1 MLSTRPDYLW
11 AVSIITSRA
20 FPYSLVDPSDKTS
33 AEVLIPLADALNHEP
48 RKKILWKYVN
58 DTLEIITEEDIG
70 ACAQIFNHVAVYDF
84 INMFTMLAICALCII
99 VGQMLMLLF
108 RARERYARISY
119 EI

>member
-1 MLSTRPDYLW
+1 MVVQFICPTFASTSHFIPVVNRPDYLW

-33 AEVLIPLADALNHEP
+33 AEILIPLADALNHEP

-70 ACAQIFNHVAVYDF
+70 AGAQIFNNYGPKVRVKE
-84 INMFTMLAICALCII
+84 
-99 VGQMLMLLF
+99 
-108 RARERYARISY
+108 RETV
-119 EI
+119 